1 MLTCHAQKIKEVLEA
16 LGSALNGLKS
26 EEVQKRQQ
34 EYGPNEL
41 KKAERISPLKIFFNQ
56 FKNVLIVILL
66 IAILVSASLGE
77 FIDAAV
83 IFAIVILSTVLGFIQ
98 EYRSERALEA
108 LKRMAAPTAKV
119 IRDGEEAQI
128 PARDLVPGDILL
140 LCTGDKVA
148 ADARV
153 IEEMN
158 LKTDEAPL
166 TGESVSVGKN
176 IDPVS
181 VDTAV
186 ADRKCIVYSGTI
198 ITYGRGKAV
207 VTAIGMETEFG
218 KIAAMI
224 KEAKTPK
231 TPLEKR
237 TEEIGKWLGII
248 FVIVCAIATV
258 LGVFRGNP
266 LLGMLVWGISLA
278 VAAVPEALPAVVTG
292 SLAIGVQKMAKR
304 NAIVRKLPAVETLGS
319 TSVICSDKTGTLTK
333 NEMTVRRIYIN
344 DKIIEVAGS
353 GYEPKPVISDPDPHL
368 KLLCQIALLCNDAS
382 LVKNKIIGDPTEG
395 ALVVAAEKCGLREKE
410 TREKYPR
417 ISEIPFESERKMMST
432 IHGIEGK
439 NKAYVKGAAE
449 ALLDR
454 STHVYRQGRVEEL
467 TEERKRKILYI
478 NEEMAGKALRVL
490 GVAYCDLPDDFTPDS
505 VENNLVFVGLLG
517 MIDPPRE
524 EVKDAMRLCE
534 KAGIRAVMITGDHKL
549 TAVAI
554 ARELGQLKTAEDSVL
569 TGAELE
575 KMSDEMFFKRVGNIS
590 VYARMS
596 PGHKLRVVKALKEKG
611 HIVAVTGDGVNDAP
625 ALKWADIGI
634 AMGITGTDVTKE
646 ASDMVLAD
654 DNFATIVSAV
664 REGRS
669 IYDNIQKYLL
679 YLLRCNVGEIIVL
692 AGSFL
697 IGLPLPLIALQILW
711 VNLTTDGLPAIA
723 LGVDPPEPDI
733 MERAPRDPK
742 ASVFSREIKAGI
754 VVLSLNMAIWILP
767 MFALYLREGLIKAQ
781 TMVFVT
787 MIMNEM
793 VNAFNSRSAR
803 ESIFKVGWFA
813 NKWLVGSVVVSLL
826 MVAAVIHNP
835 TLSSLFHTVPL
846 TAKDWLIAVSIGFI
860 ALPVAEGLK
869 WVLGKKRSGN
879 L

>member
-860 ALPVAEGLK
+860 ALGSHVFKK
-869 WVLGKKRSGN
+869 WKSKDFRYVLM
-879 L
+879 